1 MRSCRI
7 SSIVI
12 HQPYLTSFSHLEC
25 ISDKG
30 MRLMA
35 EHKSV
40 AILLPTTAWIMHLTP
55 PPARKMI
62 ELNVPVAVASDY
74 NPNAYCMS
82 MPFVMNVSSVCRH
95 SAVVVLY
102 LDGHDDER
110 GAGRG
115 NAECG
120 GLAGSQ
126 RHVRLA
132 GGGQV
137 RRHADLGR
145 PAVGAPVLSHQ

>member
-1 MRSCRI
+1 MFMSHFFPLRQIFQSL
-7 SSIVI
+7 
-12 HQPYLTSFSHLEC
+12 HFLTSSSHLEC

-30 MRLMA
+30 IELMA

-62 ELNVPVAVASDY
+62 ESNVPVAVASDY

-82 MPFVMNVSSVCRH
+82 MPFVMNVRTVCRH
-95 SAVVVLY
+95 SSVVVVHF
-102 LDGHDDER
+102 DGYDDER
-110 GAGRG
+110 GSGCG

-120 GLAGSQ
+120 GFHWPQ
-126 RHVRLA
+126 RYVRLA
-132 GGGQV
+132 GGG
-137 RRHADLGR
+137 
-145 PAVGAPVLSHQ
+145 